1 MTQNFRRR
9 RNIEIKMRGH
19 EMECCENEDGQRQ
32 RGRNIGGRT
41 RGKGELERQEETERN
56 TEAQ

>member
-1 MTQNFRRR
+1 
-9 RNIEIKMRGH
+9 
-19 EMECCENEDGQRQ
+19 MECCENEDGQRQ

>member
-19 EMECCENEDGQRQ
+19 EMECCGNEDGQRQ
-32 RGRNIGGRT
+32 RGGRT
-41 RGKGELERQEETERN
+41 KGKGELERQEETERN
-56 TEAQ
+56 MEAQ